1 MVNTEQ
7 TILVIYSLKY
17 YNILNIVVNTEL
29 MEHSFKIKCDYNIL
43 NIVVN
48 TELPTAVYDCVPDY
62 NILNIVVNTEH
73 KQHR

>member
-7 TILVIYSLKY
+7 EAHINLQPDN

-29 MEHSFKIKCDYNIL
+29 AIKNSEDKINYNIL

-48 TELPTAVYDCVPDY
+48 TEREFCF
-62 NILNIVVNTEH
+62 
-73 KQHR
+73 

>member
-1 MVNTEQ
+1 MVNTEHMAIRQ
-7 TILVIYSLKY
+7 YRQSH

-29 MEHSFKIKCDYNIL
+29 PTAVYDCVPDYNIL

-62 NILNIVVNTEH
+62 NILNIVVNTE
-73 KQHR
+73 RLN